1 MAKNKLKITDIQK
14 ALLTNTRFI
23 KEQEEEVVQETVPEV
38 SAVAPPPP
46 PPAPPVPQPPPAAPV
61 PAPTPA
67 PAPVKTVPEVKVSEV
82 QIDAKIMKKM
92 RILAAYQK
100 TTPGELIN
108 LALDHYLRLKAMQLE
123 EAMHKL
129 TTE

>member
-23 KEQEEEVVQETVPEV
+23 KEQEEEVVQEVA
-38 SAVAPPPP
+38 SAVAAVVPPPP
-46 PPAPPVPQPPPAAPV
+46 PPLPPSPPVPPV
-61 PAPTPA
+61 QMSTPTA
-67 PAPVKTVPEVKVSEV
+67 EPVKTVPEVKVPEV

-92 RILAAYQK
+92 KILAAYQK

>member
-23 KEQEEEVVQETVPEV
+23 KEQEEEVVQESTPEIT
-38 SAVAPPPP
+38 AATLP
-46 PPAPPVPQPPPAAPV
+46 PPAPPVHKPV
-61 PAPTPA
+61 PAPV
-67 PAPVKTVPEVKVSEV
+67 PVKAVADVKTPEV

-92 RILAAYQK
+92 KILAAYQK

>member
-1 MAKNKLKITDIQK
+1 MAKNKLRITDIQK

-23 KEQEEEVVQETVPEV
+23 KEQEEEVVQESIPQVT
-38 SAVAPPPP
+38 AAT
-46 PPAPPVPQPPPAAPV
+46 PPVPATFSPPPV
-61 PAPTPA
+61 PSPA
-67 PAPVKTVPEVKVSEV
+67 TIVAEAKPPEVL
-82 QIDAKIMKKM
+82 IDPKIMKRMK
-92 RILAAYQK
+92 ILAAYQK

-108 LALDHYLRLKAMQLE
+108 SALDHYLKLKAMQLE

>member
-23 KEQEEEVVQETVPEV
+23 KEQEEEVVQESIPEV
-38 SAVAPPPP
+38 KAAAPAAPA
-46 PPAPPVPQPPPAAPV
+46 PPAPPVQSSEPV
-61 PAPTPA
+61 P
-67 PAPVKTVPEVKVSEV
+67 VKAVAEVKAPEV

-92 RILAAYQK
+92 KILAAYQK

>member
-1 MAKNKLKITDIQK
+1 MAKNKPKITNIQK

-23 KEQEEEVVQETVPEV
+23 KEQEEEVVQEIAPAAT
-38 SAVAPPPP
+38 AVAPTPP
-46 PPAPPVPQPPPAAPV
+46 PPAPPVQKSV
-61 PAPTPA
+61 PTPA
-67 PAPVKTVPEVKVSEV
+67 PIKAVAEVKAPEV
-82 QIDAKIMKKM
+82 QIDAKIMRKVK
-92 RILAAYQK
+92 ILAAYQK
-100 TTPGELIN
+100 TTPGDLIN